1 MGVLGGFK
9 GKRHVKFLE
18 RSRHSIHGS
27 SYQLPEGSMDSISIH
42 SASRCDGQCF
52 QNKSQLSFL
61 LTSPKTLVSSF
72 TTLSIAF
79 LICIVELNGI
89 PISQGSYENQC
100 GSECLQ
106 CSQPIAGTG
115 WQKGIC
121 REGVVYNDDNDTD
134 GKGKMLTLSSLLSRS
149 VCSSG
154 ATPAAWSCLG
164 TMGARGP

>member
-1 MGVLGGFK
+1 MEYPFLKVVMRINVEVSAYNVL
-9 GKRHVKFLE
+9 
-18 RSRHSIHGS
+18 S
-27 SYQLPEGSMDSISIH
+27 
-42 SASRCDGQCF
+42 
-52 QNKSQLSFL
+52 
-61 LTSPKTLVSSF
+61 
-72 TTLSIAF
+72 
-79 LICIVELNGI
+79 
-89 PISQGSYENQC
+89 
-100 GSECLQ
+100 
-106 CSQPIAGTG
+106 PIAGTG